1 LTGCCKQRFSIEF
14 FAVDTLMAGK
24 LLDTTALVDLSRG
37 NIAAADYVDEE
48 RRKGVPLFVSVVSA
62 MELIVEV

>member
-1 LTGCCKQRFSIEF
+1 
-14 FAVDTLMAGK
+14 MAGK